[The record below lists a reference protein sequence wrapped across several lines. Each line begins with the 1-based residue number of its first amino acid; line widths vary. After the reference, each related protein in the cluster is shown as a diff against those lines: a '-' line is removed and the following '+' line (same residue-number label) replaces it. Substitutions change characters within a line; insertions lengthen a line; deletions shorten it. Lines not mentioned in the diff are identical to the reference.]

1 MVKREDSELRTGG
14 QEISA
19 SELSVR
25 EVTSQ
30 LGKFV
35 SPS

>member
-1 MVKREDSELRTGG
+1 MIKREDSELKTEGY
-14 QEISA
+14 EISA
-19 SELSVR
+19 SELSV
-25 EVTSQ
+25 ETVTSQ